1 MFVKINLNL
10 PKGFRSFLI
19 NIEYKQI
26 KSVTVKI
33 YHFPPESNIKREMK
47 KKNYQSDEG

>member
-10 PKGFRSFLI
+10 PKGSRSFLI
-19 NIEYKQI
+19 NIEYKQSQLLWKYI
-26 KSVTVKI
+26 TFLQRVTSEK
-33 YHFPPESNIKREMK
+33 KK

>member
-19 NIEYKQI
+19 NIEYKQSQLLWKYI
-26 KSVTVKI
+26 TFLQRVTSK
-33 YHFPPESNIKREMK
+33 EK
-47 KKNYQSDEG
+47 KEKKYQSDEG

>member
-19 NIEYKQI
+19 NIEYKQSQLLWKYI
-26 KSVTVKI
+26 TFLQRVR
-33 YHFPPESNIKREMK
+33 NIKREMK